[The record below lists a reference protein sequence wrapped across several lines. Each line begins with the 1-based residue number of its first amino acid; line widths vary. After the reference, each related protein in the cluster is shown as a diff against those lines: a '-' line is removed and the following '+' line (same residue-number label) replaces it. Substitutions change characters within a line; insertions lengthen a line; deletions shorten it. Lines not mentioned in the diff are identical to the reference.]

1 MRPAGGRVARV
12 AQLALYVAL
21 AMLLFV
27 VEFVIALLD
36 DR

>member
-12 AQLALYVAL
+12 AQVVLCVAL

-27 VEFVIALLD
+27 VEFVLALLD